1 MNRSHLSPAVAPGW
15 ARDRG
20 SIRRRGRQGCRTGS
34 LRGRTGRAEGGAH
47 GDAVIGVEGD
57 VRFLDSHKEA
67 TAKCVESFGKLDCL
81 VGNAGVWDYS
91 TALVDIPEDR
101 IEEAFDEM
109 FSINVKGYLL
119 SLKAGLEALYDSKGT
134 AIFTVSNAG
143 FYPAGGGALY
153 TSAKHA
159 VVGMVKQMAYELGPH
174 IRVNGIAPGGIGGS
188 DLRGLKALDLQDTSI
203 STIPLGEMLAEILPT
218 ARMATA
224 EEYAGAWVFVSPDR
238 HPAPDRQCV
247 ELRRRPRRPRLHR
260 GEPWRPAR
268 AALREGGI
276 GLSVRRLG
284 YLGIEVSDVDAWRTF
299 ATSRLGA
306 MEAPTAG
313 GAGARFRLDSRSWRF
328 EVTPGLSDDL
338 ALAGYEVDSE
348 EALAEVKSRLEDF
361 GIKVTTESP
370 SRSRAWGARPDLVH
384 RSHRHQGR
392 DLLRRDRSVRG
403 AVHAADRRHRLP
415 DGGSGA
421 GPLR

>member
-1 MNRSHLSPAVAPGW
+1 MRLNEQVALVTG
-15 ARDRG
+15 
-20 SIRRRGRQGCRTGS
+20 GCAG
-34 LRGRTGRAEGGAH
+34 LGRAIVDRFVAEGARVAVLDRSAAGLDALREVH

-224 EEYAGAWVFVSPDR
+224 EEYAGAWVF
-238 HPAPDRQCV
+238 
-247 ELRRRPRRPRLHR
+247 
-260 GEPWRPAR
+260 
-268 AALREGGI
+268 
-276 GLSVRRLG
+276 
-284 YLGIEVSDVDAWRTF
+284 F
-299 ATSRLGA
+299 ATRTDIQPLTGSVLNYDGGLG
-306 MEAPTAG
+306 
-313 GAGARFRLDSRSWRF
+313 
-328 EVTPGLSDDL
+328 
-338 ALAGYEVDSE
+338 
-348 EALAEVKSRLEDF
+348 
-361 GIKVTTESP
+361 
-370 SRSRAWGARPDLVH
+370 
-384 RSHRHQGR
+384 
-392 DLLRRDRSVRG
+392 VRG
-403 AVHAADRRHRLP
+403 FTEANRGVLLEQHFEKAA
-415 DGGSGA
+415 SV
-421 GPLR
+421 